1 MTDPITVAIAT
12 AIAGKAVEI
21 VGEPAKEA
29 VAAITR
35 KVREKF
41 RNRPADQATLVA
53 AEADPQSSERV
64 ADLAAALH
72 HAALEDPSFDTDLRE
87 LWSQVRVNAN
97 AQLDGVVNTFH
108 GQADKVIQMRDV
120 HGGLTIN

>member
-1 MTDPITVAIAT
+1 MTDPITMAIAT
-12 AIAGKAVEI
+12 TLASKAVEL
-21 VGEPAKEA
+21 VSEPAKEA

-41 RNRPADQATLVA
+41 RDRPAAEAALAA
-53 AEADPQSSERV
+53 AEADPQSSERIE
-64 ADLAAALH
+64 DLAAALH
-72 HAALEDPSFDTDLRE
+72 HAALEDPNFGTDLRV
-87 LWSQVRVNAN
+87 LWSQVRVDAN
-97 AQLDGVVNTFH
+97 AQQDGVVNTFH